1 VSARGLRRVLP
12 CALSCAVC
20 AALLGAS
27 FAVSAATPCPRG
39 ARIHWVA
46 DWCMAS
52 IGTDDEI
59 AASDCIEREQR
70 RKFASACSAKTYYKR
85 ALCRIVIANGSRRG
99 SAARCVA
106 DPQFAGG
113 TVRRG
118 GVGGP

>member
-1 VSARGLRRVLP
+1 VSARGLRRALP
-12 CALSCAVC
+12 CAFA

-27 FAVSAATPCPRG
+27 FAASAATPCPRG
-39 ARIHWVA
+39 AKIHWVV

-70 RKFASACSAKTYYKR
+70 RKFANACSAKIHSKR
-85 ALCRIVIANGSRRG
+85 ALCRIVIGNGARRG

-106 DPQFAGG
+106 DPQFAGS
-113 TVRRG
+113 TVRGG
-118 GVGGP
+118 GVRGHGR